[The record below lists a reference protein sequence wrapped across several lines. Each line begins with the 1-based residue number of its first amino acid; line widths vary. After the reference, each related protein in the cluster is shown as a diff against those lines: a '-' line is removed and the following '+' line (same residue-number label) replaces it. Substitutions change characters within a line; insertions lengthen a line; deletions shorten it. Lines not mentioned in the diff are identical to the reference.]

1 MYKLYNN
8 NTLYLFVL
16 FVLFL
21 FLSCDCLVFLKHSVE
36 IYKKVELYH
45 WFVGNVGYFN
55 SLSTAELGFFLILLI
70 AKATDA

>member
-16 FVLFL
+16 FVLYL
-21 FLSCDCLVFLKHSVE
+21 FVTYDCLVFLKRRVE
-36 IYKKVELYH
+36 NTKNVELYH

-55 SLSTAELGFFLILLI
+55 SLSTVELGFFLILLI
-70 AKATDA
+70 ANATDA